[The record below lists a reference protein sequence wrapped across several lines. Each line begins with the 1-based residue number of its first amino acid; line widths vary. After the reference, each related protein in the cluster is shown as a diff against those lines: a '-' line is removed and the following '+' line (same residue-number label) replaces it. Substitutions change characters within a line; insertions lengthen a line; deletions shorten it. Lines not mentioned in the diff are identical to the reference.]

1 MIMEAASFIVDSLIR
16 NKKIKIEEASVY
28 QYGYEILISS
38 CITFAIAIGAGLV
51 MQCLFAA
58 ILYFVMF
65 ALLRSICGGYHAK
78 TYLKCNTIY
87 VFTTFIVLFVFKY
100 VPVDKVTACHYCFLA
115 LSIIITYV
123 YAPVENVNK
132 PLTEAQKKYFRIFG
146 TALVV
151 LLALTSCVLKMIS
164 MGSYSIL
171 IDATVLVVA
180 ISMFVT
186 DPSRGGNKDEQ
197 TDEKLRSEVGQVLPS
212 LC

>member
-1 MIMEAASFIVDSLIR
+1 MHMIMEAASCIVDNLVR
-16 NKKIKIEEASVY
+16 NKKIEIEQASVY

-38 CITFAIAIGAGLV
+38 CITCAIAVGLGFA
-51 MQCLFAA
+51 MKCLFAA
-58 ILYFVMF
+58 IIYFIMF

-87 VFTTFIVLFVFKY
+87 AFTTFTVLIAFKY
-100 VPVDKVTACHYCFLA
+100 VPDDKVTACHYCFLA
-115 LSIIITYV
+115 LSVIITYI
-123 YAPVENVNK
+123 YAPVENENK

-146 TALVV
+146 TAAVV

-171 IDATVLVVA
+171 IDATLLVVA

-186 DPSRGGNKDEQ
+186 EPSRGVKKD
-197 TDEKLRSEVGQVLPS
+197 G
-212 LC
+212 